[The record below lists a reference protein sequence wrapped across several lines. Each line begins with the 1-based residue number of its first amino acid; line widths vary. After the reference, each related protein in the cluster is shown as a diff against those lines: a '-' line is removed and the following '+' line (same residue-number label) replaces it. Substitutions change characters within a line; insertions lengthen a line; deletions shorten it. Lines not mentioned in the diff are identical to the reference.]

1 MTFPSVIVTRVK
13 FWKSYC
19 NKGRVGPTIRPERP
33 AEGPVKVADVMG
45 YRKEVFSITEETSVH
60 QAAQYLREKQVRS
73 VGVTNASGKLTGVIS
88 HSDVSDKVAA
98 ENKCPAWMKAS
109 DIMTRELITVTP
121 EMTLEDCLRLMEQ
134 NTIFHLIV
142 LDERQGF
149 LGMLSVSD
157 ILRVVASDEKARA
170 DLLESF
176 IFPQR

>member
-1 MTFPSVIVTRVK
+1 M
-13 FWKSYC
+13 
-19 NKGRVGPTIRPERP
+19 
-33 AEGPVKVADVMG
+33 KVADLIG
-45 YRKEVFSITEETSVH
+45 SRKEVFSITEGISVH
-60 QAAQYLREKQVRS
+60 EAAQYLREKQVRA
-73 VGVTNASGKLTGVIS
+73 VGVVNAGGQIVGVIS

-109 DIMTRELITVTP
+109 DIMTRELVTVTP
-121 EMTLEDCLRLMEQ
+121 EMTLEDCLRLMDE

-142 LDERQGF
+142 LDTGRVF
-149 LGMLSVSD
+149 RGMLSVSD